1 MTKDLVGDRPV
12 GETPASSVVV
22 QSAFAA
28 SRALGITPDV
38 NVSSTDA
45 NYPTSLRIPSVHI
58 GGGGRGSGIHTPGE
72 SFDTTDSWRG
82 TERALLLTIALA
94 QK

>member
-1 MTKDLVGDRPV
+1 MGAA
-12 GETPASSVVV
+12 PANSVVV
-22 QSAFAA
+22 ETAFAA
-28 SRALGITPDV
+28 TRAVGVSPAV
-38 NVSSTDA
+38 SVSSSDA

-58 GGGGRGSGIHTPGE
+58 GGGGEGSGIHTPSE

-82 TERALLLTIALA
+82 TQRALLLTIALA